1 MPRRRV
7 ADRTSASFLHSW
19 ARAHRSSRPHSPLSR
34 LLLAVLAATSVV
46 VGGSAQA
53 PAVPSLLLPAT
64 AGARVPAAVLARVDT
79 LQARAARTNLSALT
93 ATEFD
98 VEVTPGRT
106 LRARL
111 DRRES
116 HRNGAQTWAGHAVG
130 EPLSTVTVVTMNG
143 VVQGS
148 IRTLDG
154 AWLIEPA
161 PGGAFSIVRQVDAD
175 ATGTDAEPF
184 TPPPAPNPTVADPP
198 VAAGDD
204 GSTFDILVFYTPSA
218 RDVAGSDV
226 AAQTRIALGVSETN
240 TAYANSGITPRL
252 RLVGAELITYTEA
265 GDLGVDLDR
274 LQNASDGI
282 MDAVHTRRNQLGA
295 DLVMLVAGSAAGG
308 ACGVGYVMTALSSSF
323 ASYAFTV
330 TAYPCISPNY
340 TFAHELGHNMGS
352 AHAPEDGAGQGSLYP
367 YSFGYKN
374 PSNLFRTVMA
384 YNCTSGCTRVLHFSN
399 PNVSYNGATTGTS
412 VQHDNARSIN
422 NAANTIANWRQTVG
436 GGSAPAITAVGDETT
451 NEDTATS
458 PIAFTIGDA
467 ETAASSLIVTAVSSA
482 TALVPNSGAA
492 LALGGT
498 GANRTLVVT
507 PAANQFGA
515 ATITITVSDGA
526 LTASRSFTL
535 TVSSVNDAPTIGAIS
550 AVVTAE
556 DTPLAVSVTVGDV
569 DTPLASLVL
578 QASSSNPTL
587 VPVSGVVFS
596 GNGATRTAT
605 ITPAADQSGTATI
618 YFAVNDGAA
627 STPTSFSLTVSADND
642 PPAYGAGAPTGVSTL
657 VDTPVSFAVTVID
670 AETAGASL
678 TLTGTTTNAAL
689 LSPGGIAIAPT
700 TSTAT
705 SRTFTV
711 TLSPLTG
718 ASGNGGV
725 TFSAGD
731 GLTQVTRVVSLS
743 VTSTPGQPDP
753 PVALTAT
760 GSGAA
765 LQLAWTAAATGTPAM
780 SYEVSVGTAAG
791 ATTLPVQTT
800 TATALSLT
808 VPAAAA
814 YYARV
819 RAVNAYGTSVA
830 SAEASVT
837 ITVFTPTPGRP
848 AQFGAWFSGR
858 SVTVSWAAPVTGDP
872 VTNYVIEGGSA
883 PGLADYGTVN
893 LGTATSFTADRVPD
907 GTFWLRLRGTNSAG
921 AGPNSPELALVMR
934 SGSGCVG
941 LPMAPA
947 YNAPSVAGNNV
958 TLSWTAPT
966 DGVPP
971 LSYVLIAGWAPGTS
985 DVAVLDLG
993 SPATSISGMV
1003 PDGTYFVRMAARG
1016 TCGVGPVSNERPLV
1030 VGGTSP
1036 D

>member
-1 MPRRRV
+1 MIVVIRPVRLFLDRPRRRSCKV
-7 ADRTSASFLHSW
+7 ERVRIAHLTS
-19 ARAHRSSRPHSPLSR
+19 HSPLSR

-53 PAVPSLLLPAT
+53 PAVPSLLLPAA
-64 AGARVPAAVLARVDT
+64 AGARVPATVLARVDT
-79 LQARAARTNLSALT
+79 LQARPARANLGALT

-175 ATGTDAEPF
+175 ATGTDTEPVA
-184 TPPPAPNPTVADPP
+184 PPPSPNASVSDAP

-218 RDVAGSDV
+218 RDVAGSDA

-240 TAYANSGITPRL
+240 TAYANSGVTPRL
-252 RLVGAELITYTEA
+252 RLVGAELLTYTEA

-274 LQNASDGI
+274 LQNTSDGFV
-282 MDAVHTRRNQLGA
+282 DTVHTRRNELGA
-295 DLVMLVAGSAAGG
+295 DLVMLVTGSTAAG

-323 ASYAFTV
+323 AAYAFTV
-330 TAYPCISPNY
+330 TAYSCISPNY
-340 TFAHELGHNMGS
+340 TFAHELGHNMGW
-352 AHAPEDGAGQGSLYP
+352 AHAPEDGAGQPSLYP

-384 YNCTSGCTRVLHFSN
+384 YNCPSSCTRVLHLSN

-412 VQHDNARSIN
+412 AQHDNARSLN
-422 NAANTIANWRQTVG
+422 NAATTIANWRQAVG
-436 GGSAPAITAVGDETT
+436 GGSAPTITAVGDVTV

-467 ETAASSLIVTAVSSA
+467 ETAASSLTVTAVSSA

-492 LALGGT
+492 LALGG
-498 GANRTLVVT
+498 
-507 PAANQFGA
+507 
-515 ATITITVSDGA
+515 
-526 LTASRSFTL
+526 
-535 TVSSVNDAPTIGAIS
+535 
-550 AVVTAE
+550 
-556 DTPLAVSVTVGDV
+556 
-569 DTPLASLVL
+569 
-578 QASSSNPTL
+578 
-587 VPVSGVVFS
+587 
-596 GNGATRTAT
+596 ATRTAT
-605 ITPAADQSGTATI
+605 ITPAANQSGTATLS
-618 YFAVNDGAA
+618 FTVSDGVA

-642 PPAYGAGAPTGVSTL
+642 PPVYGAGAPTGVSTL
-657 VDTPVSFAVTVID
+657 VDTPVSFAVTVTD

-678 TLTGTTTNAAL
+678 TLTATTTNAAL
-689 LSPGGIAIAPT
+689 LTNGGIAVVPT

-705 SRTFTV
+705 SRTFAV
-711 TLSPLTG
+711 TLSPVTG
-718 ASGNGGV
+718 ASGTGGV

-731 GLTQVTRVVSLS
+731 GATQLTRVVTLS
-743 VTSTPGQPDP
+743 VTSTPGPPDP

-760 GSGAA
+760 VSGTA
-765 LQLAWTAAATGTPAM
+765 LQLVWTAAATGTPAM

-800 TATALSLT
+800 TATALSLA
-808 VPAAAA
+808 VPAGAT

-819 RAVNAYGTSVA
+819 RAVNTFGASAA
-830 SAEASVT
+830 SAETSVT
-837 ITVFTPTPGRP
+837 ITAFTPIPGRP
-848 AQFGAWFSGR
+848 TQFGAWFSGR
-858 SVTVSWAAPVTGDP
+858 SVTVSWAAPATGDP

-893 LGTATSFTADRVPD
+893 MGTATSFTASQVPD
-907 GTFWLRLRGTNSAG
+907 GTFWLRLRGTNGAG

-934 SGSGCVG
+934 AGSGCVG

-947 YNAPSVAGNNV
+947 YNAPSVAGNDV
-958 TLSWTAPT
+958 TLSWTAAT
-966 DGVPP
+966 EGVSP
-971 LSYVLIAGWAPGTS
+971 LSYVLLAGSAPGTS
-985 DVAVLDLG
+985 DIAVLDLG
-993 SPATSISGMV
+993 SPATSISGVV
-1003 PDGTYFVRMAARG
+1003 PNGTYFVRMAARG
-1016 TCGVGPVSNERPLV
+1016 SCGVGPASNERPLV
-1030 VGGTSP
+1030 VGGASP